1 MHFLIL
7 GTFLQ
12 KLCMKWKEIEQWQLK
27 NEGQWY
33 PIDPYRKISVFQYLL
48 NILLIYY
55 CGSMEYKTK
64 QKRGIWRS
72 SIVFVSSKSDSSLLV
87 LTLKYFLEF
96 WGPWANISLW
106 ENEAGLSNVYLH
118 FFLYPLGKKSDSLKE
133 YLYVI

>member
-1 MHFLIL
+1 MYFLIL

-55 CGSMEYKTK
+55 CGSMENKTK
-64 QKRGIWRS
+64 KKKRNME
-72 SIVFVSSKSDSSLLV
+72 K
-87 LTLKYFLEF
+87 
-96 WGPWANISLW
+96 
-106 ENEAGLSNVYLH
+106 
-118 FFLYPLGKKSDSLKE
+118 
-133 YLYVI
+133 